1 MAAAARRGSAATAEP
16 PATEVE
22 SATAEPTP
30 EPVEAAPAGSAAADA
45 APPELVGAA
54 LGRIAYEAY
63 RDAVGGQ
70 SVHGEELPTWD
81 DHVTRK
87 PDVAAA
93 WCAAAQ
99 AVLTATFERKQA

>member
-1 MAAAARRGSAATAEP
+1 MAAAARRGSTATPAVEP
-16 PATEVE
+16 
-22 SATAEPTP
+22 
-30 EPVEAAPAGSAAADA
+30 AAAKVEPA
-45 APPELVGAA
+45 VVELAGAA
-54 LGRIAYEAY
+54 LGRVAYEAY
-63 RDAVGGQ
+63 CDAVGGQ

>member
-1 MAAAARRGSAATAEP
+1 MAAAARRSSAATPAAEP
-16 PATEVE
+16 AATVE
-22 SATAEPTP
+22 EA
-30 EPVEAAPAGSAAADA
+30 PVAPA
-45 APPELVGAA
+45 ELAGAA
-54 LGRIAYEAY
+54 LGRVAYEAY
-63 RDAVGGQ
+63 CEAVGGT
-70 SVHGEELPTWD
+70 SVNGEELPTWD